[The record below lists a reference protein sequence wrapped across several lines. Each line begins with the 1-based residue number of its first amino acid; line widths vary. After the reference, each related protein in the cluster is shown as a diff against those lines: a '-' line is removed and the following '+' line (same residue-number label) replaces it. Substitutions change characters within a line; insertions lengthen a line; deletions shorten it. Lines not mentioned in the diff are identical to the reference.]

1 VWCLGPVIF
10 FEIRAK
16 IHWVRRKCC
25 TGKEI
30 KEVKDEKKKKPEESK
45 ESKESEELEES
56 EESAESNESKESEE
70 SEEYDEKDKNEKN
83 KIQPETTTDVA
94 GLSLT
99 SDTMVCSLGVPLHNR
114 HDSTFI

>member
-1 VWCLGPVIF
+1 MVWCLGPVIF

-30 KEVKDEKKKKPEESK
+30 KEVKDEEKKKSE

-56 EESAESNESKESEE
+56 KESKEN
-70 SEEYDEKDKNEKN
+70 DEKDKNEKN

>member
-1 VWCLGPVIF
+1 VVWCLGPVIF

-25 TGKEI
+25 RGKEI
-30 KEVKDEKKKKPEESK
+30 KEVKDEEKKKSE
-45 ESKESEELEES
+45 ESKESEELE
-56 EESAESNESKESEE
+56 ESEE

>member
-30 KEVKDEKKKKPEESK
+30 KEVKDEEKKKSE

-56 EESAESNESKESEE
+56 KESKEN
-70 SEEYDEKDKNEKN
+70 DEKDKNEKN

>member
-1 VWCLGPVIF
+1 MVWCLGPVIF

-30 KEVKDEKKKKPEESK
+30 KEVKDEEKKKSEESK
-45 ESKESEELEES
+45 ESGKSEKSEES
-56 EESAESNESKESEE
+56 EESKESKESEE
-70 SEEYDEKDKNEKN
+70 SEEYDKKDKNEKN